1 MDGRSLLRHQR
12 GIHKEIVPTNVCVDQ
27 TKGLY
32 MVRKSSHG
40 GVAYPIHVQKCVRP
54 LIDVNGKQTPFCE
67 NNSCR
72 VYMEVA
78 WRSRM
83 NAVKCQHIILGK

>member
-1 MDGRSLLRHQR
+1 LCWWDEGV
-12 GIHKEIVPTNVCVDQ
+12 I
-27 TKGLY
+27 Y

-40 GVAYPIHVQKCVRP
+40 GVAYPVHVQKCVRP
-54 LIDVNGKQTPFCE
+54 LSDVNGKQTPFCE

-78 WRSRM
+78 WEVEWMPSS
-83 NAVKCQHIILGK
+83 VSTLGK